1 MEFQIEQNYG
11 DGCLGWLYFEAEE
24 NTSIESLKKI
34 AVNEVIKEWD
44 KVNSTLY
51 FSEPDP
57 PRPTI
62 KVVQIFNNK
71 KLKNGISFKT
81 KWR

>member
-11 DGCLGWLYFEAEE
+11 NGCLGWLYFEADE
-24 NTSIESLKKI
+24 NTSIESLKEISVK
-34 AVNEVIKEWD
+34 EVIKKWNN
-44 KVNSTLY
+44 VNSY
-51 FSEPDP
+51 FSTPNP

-62 KVVQIFNNK
+62 KVVQISNNK